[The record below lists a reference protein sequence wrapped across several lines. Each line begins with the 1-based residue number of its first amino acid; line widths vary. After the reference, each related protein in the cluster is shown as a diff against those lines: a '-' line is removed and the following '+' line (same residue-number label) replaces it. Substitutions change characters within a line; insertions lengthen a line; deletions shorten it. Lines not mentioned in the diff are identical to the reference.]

1 MIKKPCLKCIIS
13 EMEESEE
20 YEKIKE
26 LLDEIPESLKASD
39 IEYKRRIGI
48 CKACDRLVEGTCLL
62 CGCYVELRAVQK
74 NGKCPAKSWKKQ

>member
-26 LLDEIPESLKASD
+26 LLEPYLDMMKPINLFGVFFAEDLGNIVALTFQNLLPIL
-39 IEYKRRIGI
+39 IIGSVMI
-48 CKACDRLVEGTCLL
+48 K
-62 CGCYVELRAVQK
+62 
-74 NGKCPAKSWKKQ
+74 PP